1 MSGQIAVQ
9 PSVREGSDV
18 MSLFLCFSAAAMVWA
33 GLAFYSWRVSEAAVP
48 QSEDFVQISTTTA
61 A

>member
-1 MSGQIAVQ
+1 
-9 PSVREGSDV
+9 